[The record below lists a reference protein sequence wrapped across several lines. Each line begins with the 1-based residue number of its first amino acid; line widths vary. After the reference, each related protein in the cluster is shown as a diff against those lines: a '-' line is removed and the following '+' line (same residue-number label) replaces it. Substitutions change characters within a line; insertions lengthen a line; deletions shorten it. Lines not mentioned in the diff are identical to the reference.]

1 MFGSFLPSL
10 RSSSNHSLLGSRSRH
25 CYAINC
31 FYRKSTSPVIAL
43 IKHVDCASTTFTAID
58 DGSRML
64 VAGWL
69 WRGLGGTFSGRGT
82 LYWVGLIVEADYI
95 LSDVG
100 GGEEDRAVLGG
111 IVQDGAIAVARCV
124 AYNDVQKFA
133 ADGVDYVALG
143 VVDVFLKFILF
154 AF

>member
-1 MFGSFLPSL
+1 M
-10 RSSSNHSLLGSRSRH
+10 
-25 CYAINC
+25 
-31 FYRKSTSPVIAL
+31 
-43 IKHVDCASTTFTAID
+43 DCASPTFTAID
-58 DGSRML
+58 YGSRML

-69 WRGLGGTFSGRGT
+69 WRGLGGTASGSGT
-82 LYWVGLIVEADYI
+82 FYWVGLIVEADYI

-111 IVQDGAIAVARCV
+111 IVQDGAIAVAWRV